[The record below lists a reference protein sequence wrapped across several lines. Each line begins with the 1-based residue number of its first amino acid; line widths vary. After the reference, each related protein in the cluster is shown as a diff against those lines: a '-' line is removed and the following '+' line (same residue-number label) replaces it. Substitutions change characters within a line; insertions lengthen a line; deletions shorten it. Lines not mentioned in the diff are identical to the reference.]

1 MTIWI
6 GLVWVIA
13 IACCI
18 AIIRLPLKKSA
29 WLFGLGLFE
38 MIAGGVVT
46 TPGVTFR
53 PYQDPFLYLFNIVFV
68 PLACML
74 VLLVFYGRC
83 KTLRIKEEIKRVQ
96 KGRNNRAQLYPP
108 E

>member
-29 WLFGLGLFE
+29 WLFGICLFE
-38 MIAGGVVT
+38 MIAGGVISA
-46 TPGVTFR
+46 PGVTFR
-53 PYQDPFLYLFNIVFV
+53 PYQDLFLYLFHIVFV
-68 PLACML
+68 TLACML

-83 KTLRIKEEIKRVQ
+83 KTLSVKKDIERVQ